1 MNEKEP
7 SEYKELPIESV
18 EADEEAKIRVYYD
31 FSDLVESI
39 REVGQLA
46 PGYAYKSGDKYKVFV
61 GIRRLF
67 AVKELYAKEGKPRVF
82 KAFVFKEKPKNFYEL
97 IREEN
102 VKRSDLT
109 GLDKVHIIL
118 NFPFAEKVLSSFDV
132 RFINP
137 IRKTLEGNPKKD
149 IQELALVEQR
159 AKAKGH
165 ENRLSLQEILFL
177 FRELRS
183 LEERKL
189 FALFFLVH
197 NVHVKLFEVGN
208 FKQYAILNAP
218 KLKPEELEIAGLSKE
233 DVEKIIAMYQAP
245 PYQAE
250 IIQEEF
256 EENKEEPEEKLET
269 TEETLLPE
277 SAEESSFASEKPLEI
292 EKSEEQPEE
301 VKKLENEEA
310 PSEAKEEVPS
320 EISEEE
326 KIILMQHDVEYEII
340 DGQKVMF
347 VKEESGIK
355 PYLVKDGQEL
365 EINGVKARIKYG

>member
-46 PGYAYKSGDKYKVFV
+46 PGYAYKDGDKYKVFV
-61 GIRRLF
+61 GIRRLL
-67 AVKELYAKEGKPRVF
+67 AVKQLYEQEGKPAVF
-82 KAFVFKEKPKNFYEL
+82 KAYVFEKKPANFYEL

-109 GLDKVHIIL
+109 GLDKVHIMLRI
-118 NFPFAEKVLSSFDV
+118 PFAVKILSTFDMKFFYSV
-132 RFINP
+132 RKAIDENS
-137 IRKTLEGNPKKD
+137 EKD
-149 IQELALVEQR
+149 IPELALVEQR
-159 AKAKGH
+159 AKSKGYDKH
-165 ENRLSLQEILFL
+165 FSLEEILFL

-189 FALFFLVH
+189 FAIFFLIE

-208 FKQYAILNAP
+208 FKQYVILNAP
-218 KLKPEELEIAGLSKE
+218 KLTPEKLEIAGLSKE

-250 IIQEEF
+250 IIKEEF
-256 EENKEEPEEKLET
+256 EEQKKEEPEEKLEKI
-269 TEETLLPE
+269 EETHFPE
-277 SAEESSFASEKPLEI
+277 NIEEHPLEI

-301 VKKLENEEA
+301 VEKLEREEMS
-310 PSEAKEEVPS
+310 SERKEEVPS
-320 EISEEE
+320 EISKEET
-326 KIILMQHDVEYEII
+326 IILMQHDVEYEII
-340 DGQKVMF
+340 NGKKYMF
-347 VKEESGIK
+347 VKKVSGIQ
-355 PYLVKDGQEL
+355 PIIVEDEEEL
-365 EINGVKARIKYG
+365 QLEGKKVRIKFV

>member
-1 MNEKEP
+1 
-7 SEYKELPIESV
+7 
-18 EADEEAKIRVYYD
+18 
-31 FSDLVESI
+31 
-39 REVGQLA
+39 
-46 PGYAYKSGDKYKVFV
+46 V

-82 KAFVFKEKPKNFYEL
+82 KAFVFEEKPKNFYEL

-137 IRKTLEGNPKKD
+137 VRKTLEGKPKKD

-256 EENKEEPEEKLET
+256 EEKKEEPEEKLET

-277 SAEESSFASEKPLEI
+277 SAEEQPLEI
-292 EKSEEQPEE
+292 EKSEEEQPEE
-301 VKKLENEEA
+301 VEKLEREEM
-310 PSEAKEEVPS
+310 SFETKEVPS

-326 KIILMQHDVEYEII
+326 TIILMEHDVEYEIVN
-340 DGQKVMF
+340 GRKFML
-347 VKEESGIK
+347 VKEESGIE
-355 PYLVKDGQEL
+355 PYRVKDGQEL
-365 EINGVKARIKYG
+365 ELAGKKVRIKYV

>member
-82 KAFVFKEKPKNFYEL
+82 KAFVFEEKPKNFYEL

-109 GLDKVHIIL
+109 GLDKVHIMLRI
-118 NFPFAEKVLSSFDV
+118 PFAVKILSTFDMKFFYSV
-132 RFINP
+132 RKAIDENS
-137 IRKTLEGNPKKD
+137 EKD
-149 IQELALVEQR
+149 IPELALVEQR
-159 AKAKGH
+159 AKSKGYDKH
-165 ENRLSLQEILFL
+165 FSLEEILFL

-189 FALFFLVH
+189 FAIFFLIE

-208 FKQYAILNAP
+208 FKQYVILNAP
-218 KLKPEELEIAGLSKE
+218 KLTPEKLEIAGLSKE
-233 DVEKIIAMYQAP
+233 DVEKIIAMYKAP

-256 EENKEEPEEKLET
+256 EEKKEEPEEKLEK

-277 SAEESSFASEKPLEI
+277 SAGEQPLEI

-301 VKKLENEEA
+301 VEKLEREEMS
-310 PSEAKEEVPS
+310 SETKEEVPS

-326 KIILMQHDVEYEII
+326 TIILMQHDVEYEII
-340 DGQKVMF
+340 NGKKYMF
-347 VKEESGIK
+347 VKKVSGIQ
-355 PYLVKDGQEL
+355 PIIVEDEEEL
-365 EINGVKARIKYG
+365 QLEGKKVRIKFV

>member
-1 MNEKEP
+1 MNENDP
-7 SEYKELPIESV
+7 FEYKELPIESV

-31 FSDLVESI
+31 VSDLVESI
-39 REVGQLA
+39 RKVGQLA
-46 PGYAYKSGDKYKVFV
+46 PGYAYKDGDKYKVFV

-67 AVKELYAKEGKPRVF
+67 AVKELYSKEGKPKVF
-82 KAFVFKEKPKNFYEL
+82 KAFVFEEKPKNFYEF

-118 NFPFAEKVLSSFDV
+118 DFPFADKVLSSFDI
-132 RFINP
+132 RFITP
-137 IRKTLEGNPKKD
+137 VRKTLEGKPTND

-165 ENRLSLQEILFL
+165 DNHLSLQEILFL
-177 FRELRS
+177 FRELQS

-189 FALFFLVH
+189 YAIFFLVH
-197 NVHVKLFEVGN
+197 NVHVKLFETGN
-208 FKQYAILNAP
+208 FRQYAILNAP

-233 DVEKIIAMYQAP
+233 DVEKIIAIYQAP

-256 EENKEEPEEKLET
+256 EEKEEAPEEKLEK
-269 TEETLLPE
+269 TEETFLPE
-277 SAEESSFASEKPLEI
+277 SAEEQPLEI
-292 EKSEEQPEE
+292 EKAEEQPEE
-301 VKKLENEEA
+301 VEKIKQEEA

-326 KIILMQHDVEYEII
+326 TIIFMEHDVEYEII
-340 DGQKVMF
+340 NGHRFML
-347 VKEESGIK
+347 VKDESGIE
-355 PYLVKDGQEL
+355 PYRVKDGQEL
-365 EINGVKARIKYG
+365 ELAGKKIIIKYR